1 MARRKTNTTG
11 AKNIICKWDN
21 IFSFVDYCDNAQV
34 NSIFKNEVLGSQ
46 RDGGSWAGS
55 ESWEQAHDLLK
66 NGDADSM
73 GKVNEYFVKFTKQ
86 ATATA
91 PRFRAAVA
99 GAVPIVP
106 AYLAGSPK
114 SMLARQQAKTRAKVL
129 TVVYNVCADSGQDAD
144 VLART
149 GAKFLAAV
157 NAIEKSGCR
166 LNIYMAVCAER
177 DREKVTFAVRV
188 KTDGQKLNL
197 IQIAY
202 PLVNP
207 SFLRRHFFKV
217 IETNKEITSEYWP
230 GSYGYPVHGKYGENA
245 ITAAGMK
252 FDAYLDYYEAKNM
265 DTAAIIK
272 KLTAGK

>member
-11 AKNIICKWDN
+11 VKNIICKYDN
-21 IFSFVDYCDNAQV
+21 IFSFVDYCDTAKENAV
-34 NSIFKNEVLGSQ
+34 FKNSYKESQ
-46 RDGGSWAGS
+46 RKGGSWSGA

-73 GKVNEYFVKFTKQ
+73 GKVNEYFVKYTKQ
-86 ATATA
+86 ATA

-129 TVVYNVCADSGQDAD
+129 TVVYNVCADSGQDANE
-144 VLART
+144 LART

-166 LNIYMAVCAER
+166 LNIYIAVCAEE
-177 DREKVTFAVRV
+177 DKEKVTFAVRV
-188 KTDGQKLNL
+188 KTDGQRLNL
-197 IQIAY
+197 MQIAY

-207 SFLRRHFFKV
+207 SFLRRHYFKV
-217 IETNKEITSEYWP
+217 IETNKELASEYWP
-230 GSYGYPVHGKYGENA
+230 GSYGHPVHGKDGENA

-252 FDAYLDYYEAKNM
+252 YNAYLDYYEAKNM

>member
-21 IFSFVDYCDNAQV
+21 IFSFVDYCDKAQV
-34 NSIFKNEVLGSQ
+34 NGVFKNSYTASQ
-46 RDGGSWAGS
+46 RKGGSWSGA

-129 TVVYNVCADSGQDAD
+129 SVVYNVCADSEQDAD
-144 VLART
+144 TLAQT

-166 LNIYMAVCAER
+166 LNIYMAVCAEK

-188 KTDGQKLNL
+188 KTDGQRLNL
-197 IQIAY
+197 MQIAY

-207 SFLRRHFFKV
+207 SFLRRHYFKV
-217 IETNKEITSEYWP
+217 IETNKEITNGYWP
-230 GSYGYPVHGKYGENA
+230 STYGTPVHGTDGENA

-252 FDAYLDYYEAKNM
+252 FDAYLDYYQAKNM

>member
-11 AKNIICKWDN
+11 AKNIICKWDS
-21 IFSFVDYCDNAQV
+21 IFSFVDYCDTAKDNAV
-34 NSIFKNEVLGSQ
+34 FKNSYKISQ
-46 RDGGSWAGS
+46 RKGGSWAGA

-99 GAVPIVP
+99 GAVPVVP

-129 TVVYNVCADSGQDAD
+129 TVVYNVCADSEQDAD

-166 LNIYMAVCAER
+166 LNIYMAVCSEK

-188 KTDGQKLNL
+188 KTDGQRLNL
-197 IQIAY
+197 MQIAY

-207 SFLRRHFFKV
+207 SFLRRHYFKV
-217 IETNKEITSEYWP
+217 IETNKKITSGYWP
-230 GSYGYPVHGKYGENA
+230 STYGRPVHGTEGKDA

-252 FDAYLDYYEAKNM
+252 FDTYLDYYEAKNM